1 MGAAG
6 ALIAC
11 GSSKSSDGMSVL
23 DLDMEDLGCV
33 VGPAARGAEP
43 LPPPST
49 GRATQNSPEED
60 DAERRAAA
68 RHCIATLLA
77 PQTACAAQVRDT
89 IGAALWVERRVGLRR
104 GRVVLLGGG

>member
-33 VGPAARGAEP
+33 VGPAAEP

-49 GRATQNSPEED
+49 GRATQNSHEED
-60 DAERRAAA
+60 DERSAAA
-68 RHCIATLLA
+68 CHCIATLLA

-89 IGAALWVERRVGLRR
+89 IGERGGFVVERRVGLRR
-104 GRVVLLGGG
+104 GRVVLIGGGG